1 MKIMGFWLQLGI
13 SGFRLDA
20 VPFLIGRKGAD
31 VKKPEL
37 DYDFLHDLR
46 DFLQWRQRDA
56 IMLAEANVP
65 PEENFEYFGEEG
77 DRLQM
82 MLNFP
87 VNQRL
92 WYALATADLE
102 PLKWAIDQTRRLPQN
117 AQFVQ
122 FLRSHDECDLGRLTE
137 EQRQKVFD
145 ACGPDPSMQLY
156 GRGIRRRLSAMLG
169 GDRRRI
175 ELAFSLLFSLP
186 GTPMIQFGDEIG
198 IWDDLSLPERE
209 CARTAMQW
217 SSQPYGGFSTSEKI
231 VVPIIDD
238 DQHGYRSCNVADQRR
253 DPNSLLNWCER
264 RIRARKEL
272 PEIGWGEC
280 SILETDAPSVL
291 ALRYVWRNTSLV
303 TLHNFSDREATARF
317 DVGTKDGGVLCDY
330 FDEDH
335 SRAGAAGK
343 HRITIG
349 PYIHKWYRVGGPDT
363 VLRRSPY

>member
-1 MKIMGFWLQLGI
+1 
-13 SGFRLDA
+13 
-20 VPFLIGRKGAD
+20 
-31 VKKPEL
+31 
-37 DYDFLHDLR
+37 
-46 DFLQWRQRDA
+46 
-56 IMLAEANVP
+56 MLAEANVV
-65 PEENFEYFGEEG
+65 PEENLKYFGEEG

-92 WYALATADLE
+92 WYALATADVE
-102 PLKWAIDQTRRLPQN
+102 PLKWAIDQTRHVPQN

-122 FLRSHDECDLGRLTE
+122 FLRSHDECDLGRLTKQ
-137 EQRQKVFD
+137 QRQKVFD

-156 GRGIRRRLSAMLG
+156 GRGIRRRMSAMLG

-175 ELAFSLLFSLP
+175 ELAFSLLFTLP
-186 GTPMIQFGDEIG
+186 GTPMIQYGDEIG
-198 IWDDLSLPERE
+198 IWDDLSLPERD

-217 SSQPYGGFSTSEKI
+217 SSQHYGGFSTSDRI

-238 DQHGYRSCNVADQRR
+238 DQRGYRSCNVADQRR

-280 SILETDAPSVL
+280 TILETDAPPVL
-291 ALRYVWRNTSLV
+291 ALRYVWRNTALV
-303 TLHNFSDREATARF
+303 TLHNFSDRDATVRF
-317 DVGTKDGGVLCDY
+317 DIGTDDGGVLCDY

-335 SRAGAAGK
+335 SRADASGK
-343 HRITIG
+343 HRIKIG

-363 VLRRSPY
+363 VPKRAPY